1 MLTPFQAF
9 YIALKL
15 NSLNDEDALMPVF
28 SEGNIRVYPYQV
40 AAAVFAMR
48 NPYHKGVILCDEAGM
63 GKSHEAMLIANELWY
78 EGKTKILIAIP
89 NGDLL
94 MQWAE
99 MIEDKYS
106 IPYCIAQNSDIA
118 DFDGIVLATNDYI
131 VQNMSEFDKVNW
143 DTVIFE
149 EANVLS
155 SVYQDENTFRRTA
168 GSKQAKILK
177 EFSKDIFK
185 ILLTGTPIE
194 KNIMDLYGL
203 IYFIDEDLLPDADT
217 YMKRYL
223 RRPENY
229 PELAE
234 KVSKYCFR
242 TLRSQAKRYAKIPER
257 RHITLEYEGSEDEKK
272 LYNLINL
279 YIEKLDKK
287 AFPKMDKYDLALML
301 LGTAASSSA
310 AITQSLKNIIKRL
323 EQMPDAQTECE
334 EFKVMLTAAKR
345 IKADTKIK
353 LLADALEKLFPY
365 MTKNGANKKAVIFTE
380 SVETQKCLYD
390 TLKSKYKTL
399 VYNGSGSTDYDVLK
413 QFKNDGEIL
422 ISTDIGAKGYNLEE
436 ASLVVN
442 YDLLYNTL
450 KMEQRIDRVHR
461 IGQQNDCIV
470 LSFINKGNFADI
482 RKLELVSKRYI
493 LTDGVFG
500 VSDSVIGG
508 FADDIGKAIK
518 QLDIRKK
525 AQVEK
530 DYQNILKENEAD
542 NKELV
547 ESAEDILFTTFTKEM
562 AEKIKIT
569 PQYAEEKGKEINGD
583 LWELV
588 KYFFEGY
595 NLKYDDCK
603 FVIDEDKKTV
613 TATDYKTLPHLFYY
627 PTNNGNRA
635 YTALKQFK
643 NISLLSPLAKG
654 LMFNICSAEA
664 GEIQLEGGNE
674 ELGIECPCEIAMYL
688 ITIYSGRRAMKSY
701 PLLVGKDK
709 KGNILL
715 HEVCEKILSL
725 PAKECV
731 QKGKERAYWLKYGG
745 KPHKMDALVDTD
757 KCARDEEKK
766 LSPMQQEEAARLKQS
781 AVIRKNK
788 LNHTLDELSAQLK
801 ELIAEKE
808 NVKSNRLKLLTVER
822 KISLLNND
830 ISKKKEGL
838 FFDEMRIDVETEK
851 KINEFLDRE
860 EITAKA
866 VRQFVVEV
874 INYA

>member
-40 AAAVFAMR
+40 AAAIFAMR

-106 IPYCIAQNSDIA
+106 IPYCIAQNGDVT

-131 VQNMSEFDKVNW
+131 VQNISEFDKVNW
-143 DTVIFE
+143 DIVIFE

-155 SVYQDENTFRRTA
+155 SVYQDENTFRGTA

-257 RHITLEYEGSEDEKK
+257 RHITLEYEGSEEEKK

-279 YIEKLDKK
+279 YIEKPDKK

-301 LGTAASSSA
+301 LSTAASSSA

-334 EFKVMLTAAKR
+334 EFKVMLTAAKQ

-353 LLADALEKLFPY
+353 LLADALEKSFPY
-365 MTKNGANKKAVIFTE
+365 MTKNGANRKAVIFTE

-399 VYNGSGSTDYDVLK
+399 VYNGSGSTDYEVLK

-508 FADDIGKAIK
+508 FTDDIGKAIK

-530 DYQNILKENEAD
+530 DYQNVLKENEDD

-562 AEKIKIT
+562 AEQIKIT
-569 PQYAEEKGKEINGD
+569 PQYTEEKGKEIKSD

-588 KYFFEGY
+588 KYFFEEY
-595 NLKYDDCK
+595 NLKHDDCK

-613 TATDYKTLPHLFYY
+613 TATEYKTLPHLFYY
-627 PTNNGNRA
+627 PAGGRNRP

-654 LMFNICSAEA
+654 LMFNVDCSDSGTIIVDKDELQKECSVSLYMVTICR
-664 GEIQLEGGNE
+664 GKKQI
-674 ELGIECPCEIAMYL
+674 
-688 ITIYSGRRAMKSY
+688 KSY
-701 PLLVGKDK
+701 PLFAGKDSD
-709 KGNILL
+709 GNMLSSD
-715 HEVCEKILSL
+715 ECERIFNL
-725 PAKECV
+725 PVKECTQDGNPV
-731 QKGKERAYWLKYGG
+731 PYWLKHSGWSSELN
-745 KPHKMDALVDTD
+745 PLVDLEE
-757 KCARDEEKK
+757 CAMREQEK
-766 LSPMQQEEAARLKQS
+766 LSPMQQEEVARLKQS

-788 LNHTLDELSAQLK
+788 LNHTLDDLSAQLK

-808 NVKSNRLKLLTVER
+808 SVQSDRLKLLTVER
-822 KISLLNND
+822 KISILNND

-851 KINEFLDRE
+851 RINEFLDRE
-860 EITAKA
+860 EITANA
-866 VRQFVVEV
+866 ERQFV
-874 INYA
+874 IKIKGADI

>member
-40 AAAVFAMR
+40 AAAIFAMR

-94 MQWAE
+94 IQWAE

-106 IPYCIAQNSDIA
+106 IPYCIAQNSDVT

-131 VQNMSEFDKVNW
+131 VQNISELDKVNW
-143 DTVIFE
+143 DIVIFE

-155 SVYQDENTFRRTA
+155 SVYQDENAFRGTA

-257 RHITLEYEGSEDEKK
+257 RHITLEYEGSEEEKK
-272 LYNLINL
+272 LYDLINL
-279 YIEKLDKK
+279 YIEKPDKK

-310 AITQSLKNIIKRL
+310 AITQSIKNIIKRL
-323 EQMPDAQTECE
+323 EQMPDAQTERE
-334 EFKVMLTAAKR
+334 EFKVMLTAAKQ

-365 MTKNGANKKAVIFTE
+365 MTKNGANRKAVIFTE

-390 TLKSKYKTL
+390 ILKSKYKTL
-399 VYNGSGSTDYDVLK
+399 VYNGSGSTDYEVLK

-508 FADDIGKAIK
+508 FADDIDKAIK

-530 DYQNILKENEAD
+530 DYQNILKENEND

-569 PQYAEEKGKEINGD
+569 PQYAEEKSKEINND

-588 KYFFEGY
+588 KYFFERY
-595 NLKYDDCK
+595 NNKYDDCK

-654 LMFNICSAEA
+654 LMFNTECSDS
-664 GEIQLEGGNE
+664 GTIIVDKD
-674 ELGIECPCEIAMYL
+674 ELQKECSVSLYM
-688 ITIYSGRRAMKSY
+688 ITIYRGKKQIKSY
-701 PLLVGKDK
+701 PLLAGKDND
-709 KGNILL
+709 GNILSSD
-715 HEVCEKILSL
+715 ECERIFNL
-725 PAKECV
+725 PVKEWT
-731 QKGKERAYWLKYGG
+731 QDGKPTPHWLKGSG
-745 KPHKMDALVDTD
+745 WTTELNPLVDLEE
-757 KCARDEEKK
+757 CAMREQEK
-766 LSPMQQEEAARLKQS
+766 LSPMQQDEVARLKQS
-781 AVIRKNK
+781 AIIRKNK
-788 LNHTLDELSAQLK
+788 LNHTLDDLSSQLK

-808 NVKSNRLKLLTVER
+808 SVKSDRLKLLTVER
-822 KISLLNND
+822 KISILNND

-851 KINEFLDRE
+851 KINEFWDRE

-866 VRQFVVEV
+866 IRQFVVEV
-874 INYA
+874 KSR

>member
-106 IPYCIAQNSDIA
+106 IPYCIAQNSNIA

-131 VQNMSEFDKVNW
+131 VQNIFEFDKTNW

-155 SVYQDENTFRRTA
+155 SVYQDENAFRGTA

-203 IYFIDEDLLPDADT
+203 IYFIDEDLLPDSDT

-257 RHITLEYEGSEDEKK
+257 RHITLEYEGSEEEKK

-279 YIEKLDKK
+279 YIEKPDKK

-323 EQMPDAQTECE
+323 EQMPDTQTECE
-334 EFKVMLTAAKR
+334 EFKVMLTVAR
-345 IKADTKIK
+345 QIKADTKIK

-365 MTKNGANKKAVIFTE
+365 MTKNGANRKAVIFTE

-399 VYNGSGSTDYDVLK
+399 VYNGSGSTDYEVLK

-450 KMEQRIDRVHR
+450 KMEQRIDRAHR

-508 FADDIGKAIK
+508 FADDIDKAIK

-569 PQYAEEKGKEINGD
+569 PQYAEEKGNEIKSD

-588 KYFFEGY
+588 KYFFEEY
-595 NLKYDDCK
+595 NLKHDDCK

-613 TATDYKTLPHLFYY
+613 TATNYKTLPHLFYY

-654 LMFNICSAEA
+654 LMFNTECSDS
-664 GEIQLEGGNE
+664 GTVTVDSD
-674 ELGIECPCEIAMYL
+674 ELKKKCSVSLYMV
-688 ITIYSGRRAMKSY
+688 TIYRGKKQIKSY
-701 PLLVGKDK
+701 PLFAGKDSD
-709 KGNILL
+709 GNILSL
-715 HEVCEKILSL
+715 DECERIFNL
-725 PAKECV
+725 PVKEWT
-731 QKGKERAYWLKYGG
+731 QDGKPTPYWLKSSGWTTELN
-745 KPHKMDALVDTD
+745 PLVDLEE
-757 KCARDEEKK
+757 CAMREQEK
-766 LSPMQQEEAARLKQS
+766 LSPMQQEEVARLKQA

-788 LNHTLDELSAQLK
+788 LNHTLDDLSAQLK

-808 NVKSNRLKLLTVER
+808 RVNSDRLKLLTVEH

-866 VRQFVVEV
+866 VKQFMVEV

>member
-89 NGDLL
+89 NSDLL

-99 MIEDKYS
+99 MIDAMYG
-106 IPYCIAQNSDIA
+106 IPYIAINNSECIVHNWA

-131 VQNMSEFDKVNW
+131 VQKISEFDKVNW

-155 SVYQDENTFRRTA
+155 SVYQDENTFRGTA

-177 EFSKDIFK
+177 EFSKDILK

-257 RHITLEYEGSEDEKK
+257 RHITLEYEGSEEEKK
-272 LYNLINL
+272 LYDLINL
-279 YIEKLDKK
+279 YIEKPDKK
-287 AFPKMDKYDLALML
+287 AFPRMDKYDLALML

-334 EFKVMLTAAKR
+334 EFKVMLTAAKQ
-345 IKADTKIK
+345 IKVDTKIK

-365 MTKNGANKKAVIFTE
+365 MTKNGANRKSVIFTE

-399 VYNGSGSTDYDVLK
+399 VYNGSGSTDYEVLK

-508 FADDIGKAIK
+508 FTDDIGKAIK

-530 DYQNILKENEAD
+530 DYQNILKENEND

-547 ESAEDILFTTFTKEM
+547 ESAEDTLFTTFTKEM

-569 PQYAEEKGKEINGD
+569 PQYAEEKSKEINND

-588 KYFFEGY
+588 KYFFEEY
-595 NLKYDDCK
+595 NLKHDDCK

-654 LMFNICSAEA
+654 LMFNVDCSDS
-664 GEIQLEGGNE
+664 GTIIVDKD
-674 ELGIECPCEIAMYL
+674 ELQKECSVSLYM
-688 ITIYSGRRAMKSY
+688 ITIYREKKQIKSY
-701 PLLVGKDK
+701 PLLAGKDND
-709 KGNILL
+709 GNILSSD
-715 HEVCEKILSL
+715 ECERIFNL
-725 PAKECV
+725 PVNEWT
-731 QKGKERAYWLKYGG
+731 QDGKPTPYWLKRSGWSSELN
-745 KPHKMDALVDTD
+745 PLVDLEE
-757 KCARDEEKK
+757 CAMREQEK
-766 LSPMQQEEAARLKQS
+766 LSPMQQEEVARLKQS
-781 AVIRKNK
+781 AVIRKNR

-801 ELIAEKE
+801 ELMAEKE
-808 NVKSNRLKLLTVER
+808 SVKSDRLKLLTVER

-874 INYA
+874 KGI

>member
-40 AAAVFAMR
+40 AAAIFAMR

-118 DFDGIVLATNDYI
+118 DFNGIVLATNDCI
-131 VQNMSEFDKVNW
+131 VQNISEFEKVNW
-143 DTVIFE
+143 DVVIFE

-155 SVYQDENTFRRTA
+155 SVYQDENIFRGAA

-177 EFSKDIFK
+177 EFSKNIFK

-194 KNIMDLYGL
+194 KNIMDLYSL

-223 RRPENY
+223 RCPENY

-257 RHITLEYEGSEDEKK
+257 KHITLEYEGSVEEKK
-272 LYNLINL
+272 LCELINL
-279 YIEKLDKK
+279 YIEKPDKK

-301 LGTAASSSA
+301 LGTASSSSA
-310 AITQSLKNIIKRL
+310 AINQSLQNIIKRL
-323 EQMPDAQTECE
+323 EQMSDAQTECE
-334 EFKVMLTAAKR
+334 EFKVMLTAAR
-345 IKADTKIK
+345 QIKFDTKAK
-353 LLADALEKLFPY
+353 MLTDALEKIFPY
-365 MTKNGANKKAVIFTE
+365 MLKNGADKKAVIFTE
-380 SVETQKCLYD
+380 SIETQKYLCNILE
-390 TLKSKYKTL
+390 KKYKTL
-399 VYNGSGSTDYDVLK
+399 AYNGATDYEILK
-413 QFKNDGEIL
+413 QFKADGEIL

-470 LSFINKGNFADI
+470 LSFINKENFADV

-508 FADDIGKAIK
+508 FATDLDKAIK
-518 QLDIRKK
+518 QLDMRTKT
-525 AQVEK
+525 QVEK
-530 DYQNILKENEAD
+530 DYQKTLAKNETD

-569 PQYAEEKGKEINGD
+569 PQYAEEKSKEINAD

-588 KYFFEGY
+588 KYYFEKY
-595 NLKYDDCK
+595 NLEHDDCK
-603 FVIDEDKKTV
+603 FEIDEEKKTV

-643 NISLLSPLAKG
+643 NISLLSLLAKG
-654 LMFNICSAEA
+654 LMFNVGSSET
-664 GEIQLEGGNE
+664 GELQLGVRNE
-674 ELGIECPCEIAMYL
+674 ELGIEFPCEIAMYL
-688 ITIYSGRRAMKSY
+688 VTIYSSKRKIKSY

-709 KGNILL
+709 NGNILS
-715 HEVCEKILSL
+715 HERCEEILNF
-725 PAKECV
+725 PAKGFKQNGDE
-731 QKGKERAYWLKYGG
+731 KPYWLNYGG
-745 KPHKMDALVDTD
+745 RPHKTDMLVDLD
-757 KCARDEEKK
+757 KYARREQEK
-766 LSPMQQEEAARLKQS
+766 LSPMQQEEVAKIKQS
-781 AVIRKNK
+781 AVIKKNK
-788 LNHTLDELSAQLK
+788 LNHTLDDLSAQLK

-808 NVKSNRLKLLTVER
+808 SVKSDRLKLLTVDR

-851 KINEFLDRE
+851 QINEFLDRE
-860 EITAKA
+860 EITANA

>member
-106 IPYCIAQNSDIA
+106 IPYCIAQNSNIA

-131 VQNMSEFDKVNW
+131 VQNIFEFDKTNW

-155 SVYQDENTFRRTA
+155 SVYQDENAFRGTA

-203 IYFIDEDLLPDADT
+203 IYFIDEDLLPDSDT

-257 RHITLEYEGSEDEKK
+257 RHITLEYEGSEEEKK

-279 YIEKLDKK
+279 YIEKPDKK
-287 AFPKMDKYDLALML
+287 AFPKMDKYALALML

-323 EQMPDAQTECE
+323 EQMPDTQTECE
-334 EFKVMLTAAKR
+334 EFKVMLTVAR
-345 IKADTKIK
+345 QIKADTKIK

-365 MTKNGANKKAVIFTE
+365 MTKNGANRKAVIFTE

-399 VYNGSGSTDYDVLK
+399 VYNGSGSTDYEVLK

-422 ISTDIGAKGYNLEE
+422 I
-436 ASLVVN
+436 
-442 YDLLYNTL
+442 
-450 KMEQRIDRVHR
+450 
-461 IGQQNDCIV
+461 
-470 LSFINKGNFADI
+470 
-482 RKLELVSKRYI
+482 
-493 LTDGVFG
+493 
-500 VSDSVIGG
+500 
-508 FADDIGKAIK
+508 
-518 QLDIRKK
+518 
-525 AQVEK
+525 
-530 DYQNILKENEAD
+530 
-542 NKELV
+542 
-547 ESAEDILFTTFTKEM
+547 
-562 AEKIKIT
+562 
-569 PQYAEEKGKEINGD
+569 
-583 LWELV
+583 
-588 KYFFEGY
+588 
-595 NLKYDDCK
+595 
-603 FVIDEDKKTV
+603 
-613 TATDYKTLPHLFYY
+613 
-627 PTNNGNRA
+627 
-635 YTALKQFK
+635 
-643 NISLLSPLAKG
+643 
-654 LMFNICSAEA
+654 
-664 GEIQLEGGNE
+664 
-674 ELGIECPCEIAMYL
+674 
-688 ITIYSGRRAMKSY
+688 
-701 PLLVGKDK
+701 
-709 KGNILL
+709 
-715 HEVCEKILSL
+715 
-725 PAKECV
+725 
-731 QKGKERAYWLKYGG
+731 
-745 KPHKMDALVDTD
+745 
-757 KCARDEEKK
+757 
-766 LSPMQQEEAARLKQS
+766 
-781 AVIRKNK
+781 
-788 LNHTLDELSAQLK
+788 
-801 ELIAEKE
+801 
-808 NVKSNRLKLLTVER
+808 
-822 KISLLNND
+822 
-830 ISKKKEGL
+830 
-838 FFDEMRIDVETEK
+838 
-851 KINEFLDRE
+851 
-860 EITAKA
+860 
-866 VRQFVVEV
+866 
-874 INYA
+874 

>member
-28 SEGNIRVYPYQV
+28 SEENIRVYPYQV

-106 IPYCIAQNSDIA
+106 IPYCIAQNSDIT

-131 VQNMSEFDKVNW
+131 VQNISEFDKVNW

-155 SVYQDENTFRRTA
+155 SVYQDENIFRGTA

-203 IYFIDEDLLPDADT
+203 IYFIDEDLLPDSDT

-257 RHITLEYEGSEDEKK
+257 RHITLEYEGSEEEKK

-279 YIEKLDKK
+279 YIEKPDKK
-287 AFPKMDKYDLALML
+287 AFPKMDKYYLALML
-301 LGTAASSSA
+301 LGTAASSSV

-334 EFKVMLTAAKR
+334 EFKVMFTAAKQ
-345 IKADTKIK
+345 IKVDTKIK

-365 MTKNGANKKAVIFTE
+365 MVKNGANRKAVIFTE

-399 VYNGSGSTDYDVLK
+399 VYNGSGSTDCEVLK

-530 DYQNILKENEAD
+530 DYQNILKENEND

-569 PQYAEEKGKEINGD
+569 PQYAEEKGKEIKSD

-588 KYFFEGY
+588 KYFFEEY
-595 NLKYDDCK
+595 NLKHDDCK

-627 PTNNGNRA
+627 PAGGRNKP

-654 LMFNICSAEA
+654 LMFNTECSDS
-664 GEIQLEGGNE
+664 GTVIVDSD
-674 ELGIECPCEIAMYL
+674 ELKKKCSVSLYMV
-688 ITIYSGRRAMKSY
+688 TIYRGKKQIKSY
-701 PLLVGKDK
+701 PLLAGKDND
-709 KGNILL
+709 GNILSSD
-715 HEVCEKILSL
+715 ECERFFNL
-725 PAKECV
+725 PVKEWT
-731 QKGKERAYWLKYGG
+731 QDGKPTPYWLKRSGWTSE
-745 KPHKMDALVDTD
+745 PNPLVDLEE
-757 KCARDEEKK
+757 CAMREQEK
-766 LSPMQQEEAARLKQS
+766 LSPMQQEEVARLKQA

-808 NVKSNRLKLLTVER
+808 SVKSDRLKLLTVER

-874 INYA
+874 KGI